1 MASPNEDYGYES
13 KIYQTLNSDI
23 YWPQNGD
30 KYVTLANAYD
40 LNLAIPLELKLQ
52 QQQLIRFRIFDV
64 QNFETNQPIYVHDIE
79 NDTYVNLQN
88 QNFEINLPAG
98 DYSNRFEITFV
109 EAATLSTDEFTDNS
123 FNVLQNNNTSE
134 LIVLNPKKLDI
145 ESIKLYDVSGKLI
158 FDKIVK
164 ANNDRLSYSTKN
176 LSDGVYL
183 VQTTLSNSNITTK
196 KVIVSNKK

>member
-1 MASPNEDYGYES
+1 M
-13 KIYQTLNSDI
+13 
-23 YWPQNGD
+23 
-30 KYVTLANAYD
+30 
-40 LNLAIPLELKLQ
+40 
-52 QQQLIRFRIFDV
+52 
-64 QNFETNQPIYVHDIE
+64 
-79 NDTYVNLQN
+79 
-88 QNFEINLPAG
+88 
-98 DYSNRFEITFV
+98 
-109 EAATLSTDEFTDNS
+109 
-123 FNVLQNNNTSE
+123 
-134 LIVLNPKKLDI
+134 IVLNPKKLDI